1 MAYTPKVLFATGFPS
16 TAGTVLY
23 TVPSGASAI
32 VKNVVMTNT
41 TGTDAWVHL
50 SIVPQGDTSQA
61 SNRVLSSYN
70 VPPNGI
76 STLDCSI
83 VMPANSYVHAT
94 NGTNND
100 VTLTVSGVEIT

>member
-1 MAYTPKVLFATGFPS
+1 MAYTPKVLFATGYPS

-23 TVPSGASAI
+23 TVPVGASAI

-41 TGTDAWVHL
+41 TSVDAWVHL
-50 SIVPQGDTSQA
+50 SVVPQGDSSQA
-61 SNRVLSSYN
+61 SNRILAAYN

-83 VMPANSYVHAT
+83 VVPSQSYLHAT
-94 NGTNND
+94 NGTNNA
-100 VTLTVSGVEIT
+100 VTMTISGVEIT